1 VNTPPVSL
9 PILSH
14 FQTPPLLKAR
24 QQGAKSVAIS
34 PDLGLTT
41 VEVGLTPS
49 GVCFPE
55 GTVLSWAG
63 VEQIDA
69 DRNGCFRVVDTLP
82 VPIRGFTQG
91 LGRAH
96 SLFPTQGAP
105 AMIIAGFPMHRI
117 KGIDPRR
124 ASLLMVHAIAPV
136 RGHVLDT
143 ATGLGYAAI
152 EAARTAGHV
161 TTIELDPG
169 ALDMARANPWS
180 RELFG
185 NPKITQMTGD
195 SAEVIA
201 GFAPETF
208 SRIVHDP
215 PTLSLAGELY
225 SGAFYRHAWRVLSS
239 NGRMFHYVG
248 DPESRSASSTT
259 RGVIRRL
266 HEAGFARVTQDRK
279 AHGVIAV
286 K

>member
-1 VNTPPVSL
+1 VNTPTVAV

-14 FQTPPLLKAR
+14 LQTTPLLKAR

-41 VEVGLTPS
+41 VEVVLTAS

-55 GTVLSWAG
+55 DAVLSWAG

-69 DRNGCFRVVDTLP
+69 DRNGCYRVVGTQP
-82 VPIRGFTQG
+82 VPIRGYSEV
-91 LGRAH
+91 LGRSH
-96 SLFPTQGAP
+96 SLYPTQSAP

-117 KGIDPRR
+117 KGTDPLR
-124 ASLLMVHAIAPV
+124 ACLLMVRAIAPV

-143 ATGLGYAAI
+143 ATGLGYTAI
-152 EAARTAGHV
+152 EAAKTADHV

-180 RELFG
+180 RGLFG
-185 NPKITQMTGD
+185 NPKITQIMGD

-208 SRIVHDP
+208 SRIMHDP
-215 PTLSLAGELY
+215 PTLSLAGDLY
-225 SGAFYRHAWRVLSS
+225 SGAFYRHTWRVLRSD
-239 NGRMFHYVG
+239 GRMFHYIG

-266 HEAGFARVTQDRK
+266 HEAGFAKVMLDRE
-279 AHGVIAV
+279 AHGVVAV